1 MPASQSASQASQPA
15 SQASQPAN
23 QPARNLTQ
31 KKPKNQK
38 TQKTQKPKKPK
49 KPKNVRAFCV
59 EKYYFTIFENKKE
72 IQKARAFFGF
82 LFFWFFGCFLVFGWF
97 CGFWGGVWSFG
108 VYVSLHVSDIFHC
121 FGAQTCAFV
130 AQQTELARRARF
142 RPLTGGGGGHL
153 APLSDGTGGGMGG
166 GREGGSNGQVY
177 CDSKFALVAFP
188 LANPKGQR
196 CVP

>member
-1 MPASQSASQASQPA
+1 MS
-15 SQASQPAN
+15 
-23 QPARNLTQ
+23 RNIILRSLKT
-31 KKPKNQK
+31 KKKFK
-38 TQKTQKPKKPK
+38 RL
-49 KPKNVRAFCV
+49 VRFLV
-59 EKYYFTIFENKKE
+59 FG
-72 IQKARAFFGF
+72 FFGF
-82 LFFWFFGCFLVFGWF
+82 LGVFGFCVVLWF
-97 CGFWGGVWSFG
+97 VGGGVWSFG

-166 GREGGSNGQVY
+166 GREGGSNGKVY
-177 CDSKFALVAFP
+177 CDSKFVLVAAP

-196 CVP
+196 CVPWGL